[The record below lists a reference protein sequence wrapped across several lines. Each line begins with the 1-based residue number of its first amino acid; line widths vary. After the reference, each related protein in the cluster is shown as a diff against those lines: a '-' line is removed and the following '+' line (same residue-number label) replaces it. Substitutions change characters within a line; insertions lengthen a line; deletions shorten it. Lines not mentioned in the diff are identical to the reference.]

1 VPSLLP
7 LGPPAATDAQLLGRY
22 ARGRREALDELF
34 RRHRGPAYRVAY
46 RLLGQEADALDAV
59 QNGFVKALRHLGGFR
74 GRSSFKTW
82 LLRIVTNAALDLRR
96 QRDRRKALAAD
107 AGRLRGR
114 AAEPPAAAGD
124 PGRGAEEAE
133 FRQQLARALAGL
145 PAPHRKTFVLHADGG
160 LSYREVADVLGIPV
174 GTVMS
179 RLFYARRR
187 LRESLF
193 APGATC

>member
-1 VPSLLP
+1 VPTLTRACSL
-7 LGPPAATDAQLLGRY
+7 AVSDEQLLGRY
-22 ARGRREALDELF
+22 AVGRREALDELF

-96 QRDRRKALAAD
+96 QRERRRALAAD
-107 AGRLRGR
+107 AARPRG
-114 AAEPPAAAGD
+114 AGMPAPAAD

-133 FRQQLARALAGL
+133 LRERLAGALQVL

-160 LSYREVADVLGIPV
+160 LSYREVADALGIPV

-187 LRESLF
+187 LRAALF
-193 APGATC
+193 APGASGRP